1 MRINGTVKHQDL
13 EGGFWSIIG
22 DDGTEYAPMGMP
34 EQLKSEGAK
43 VQVNASI
50 FDGMTM
56 RMWGTPIRIH
66 SFHTLMP

>member
-1 MRINGTVKHQDL
+1 MKIKGKVKYQEL

-22 DDGTEYAPMGMP
+22 DDGKEYAPIHMP
-34 EQLKSEGAK
+34 EQLKLEGAK
-43 VQVNASI
+43 VKVLASE

-56 RMWGTPIRIH
+56 NMWGTPIVIK